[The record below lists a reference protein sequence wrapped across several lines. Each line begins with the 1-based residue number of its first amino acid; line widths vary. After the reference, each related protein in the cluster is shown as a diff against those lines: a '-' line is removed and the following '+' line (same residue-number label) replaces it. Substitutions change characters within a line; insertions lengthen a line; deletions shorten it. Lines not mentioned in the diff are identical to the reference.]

1 MNQVLID
8 TDTLSF
14 FFRGNENVV
23 NKLQE
28 YLTYYDKINIS
39 IISYYEILSGLRFRD
54 SKKILKS
61 FIDFTEQCSI
71 LPLTKEST
79 EISSDIYANL
89 RKQGNPIND
98 MDLLIAGIAVSNEMI
113 LVTHNSKHFNRI
125 ENLDIED
132 WIK

>member
-1 MNQVLID
+1 LNQVLID